1 MININLFYND
11 EMDVTIH
18 HDGIV
23 LKEYDETRDG
33 YNFKIIGNVAVVDDY
48 EVLHVYGAANEDVT
62 YLRCNENQLVGFT
75 DKPIDIHIIS
85 KDVTTYRL
93 PEGETVISPYITEDG
108 DFTNWAL
115 VLYEQSPVVYVRYDD
130 FDESS
135 YKELTSILSKLY
147 FL

>member
-1 MININLFYND
+1 MININLFYKK
-11 EMDVTIH
+11 ETDVTIH
-18 HDGIV
+18 HNGII
-23 LKEYDETRDG
+23 LTEYNEIRDG
-33 YNFKIIGNVAVVDDY
+33 HDFKIIADDIAVVSDVEGLRVYGSSDGE
-48 EVLHVYGAANEDVT
+48 EVLWTNKNEI
-62 YLRCNENQLVGFT
+62 VGFT
-75 DKPIDIHIIS
+75 NKAIPIQIVDKEI
-85 KDVTTYRL
+85 TTYRL